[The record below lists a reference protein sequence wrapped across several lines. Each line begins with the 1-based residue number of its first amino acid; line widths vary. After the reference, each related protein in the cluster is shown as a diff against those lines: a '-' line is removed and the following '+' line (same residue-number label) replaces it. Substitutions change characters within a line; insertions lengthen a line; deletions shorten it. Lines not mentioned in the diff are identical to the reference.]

1 MYLKFILPFL
11 FLSSSQLVTAAK
23 NPKRGLAFAAT
34 NSPLDIIN
42 ANQSA
47 SVVSW
52 QYNWN
57 SFPPVYLATSNI
69 PFIPMQWGS
78 ASIDSFQG
86 AVDSQGAQVILASHS
101 SDIYQRRLIP
111 VIDFQRT
118 RLRE

>member
-1 MYLKFILPFL
+1 MHLKLILPFI
-11 FLSSSQLVTAAK
+11 FLTSSHLVTAAK

-69 PFIPMQWGS
+69 PFVPMQWGS

-86 AVDSQGAQVILASHS
+86 AVDSQGSKVILASRSNSVLLFKSHTH
-101 SDIYQRRLIP
+101 YRLSTN
-111 VIDFQRT
+111 QT
-118 RLRE
+118 T